1 MSATSQS
8 ITSIPLNKLVVWDG
22 NVRKTGATDN
32 IEELQASIGAV
43 GLLQSLVVRK
53 TSRGKFA
60 VIAGRRRYLALAALA
75 EKGAINADA
84 SVPCSVVAGSAD
96 ATEISLT
103 ENVVRAPMH
112 PADQFVAFHDLVESG
127 FTPADI
133 AARFGLSEIAVK
145 QRLKLA
151 RVSPAVFQAYRDG
164 ELTLEQVQA
173 FTVSDDMQAQERVVS
188 DLSEWND
195 GPDTIRDALTEHDIR
210 ASDPRAR
217 FVTLAAYEAAG
228 GGIRRDL
235 FAQDEDGVFLL
246 DGELLDRLAHEK
258 LEREAEAIKTE
269 GWKWVDTV
277 VQLDGREMDLRT
289 RHPVRLPLSAEA
301 AAEHKQLAEEYQT
314 LFESAEEHDD
324 ATTERL
330 DAIEARIEELDDTE
344 TAYAPDVLA
353 LAGAIVTIGHDGEL
367 KVMRGKVRP
376 EDEPGED
383 SRTVSSGKTRPDY
396 SAVLV
401 QRLTEAKSAAIG
413 ASLSERPDIALA
425 AIVHCLAT
433 RCFDSHERGQSVQIT
448 ASVTHYRQESDGAA
462 ALERAREQWAE
473 RIPGDEAALWD
484 WCLTQPQET
493 LLELLAFCAA
503 LTVNAV
509 QGKQDRPDCERL
521 AHTDRLS
528 VALGLDMKAWFTPNA
543 ANYFGH
549 VSKPQILSAITEATA
564 RPAKRS
570 WDKLKKSELAAV
582 AEREVAGTGWLPQP
596 LRF

>member
-1 MSATSQS
+1 
-8 ITSIPLNKLVVWDG
+8 
-22 NVRKTGATDN
+22 
-32 IEELQASIGAV
+32 
-43 GLLQSLVVRK
+43 
-53 TSRGKFA
+53 
-60 VIAGRRRYLALAALA
+60 
-75 EKGAINADA
+75 
-84 SVPCSVVAGSAD
+84 
-96 ATEISLT
+96 
-103 ENVVRAPMH
+103 
-112 PADQFVAFHDLVESG
+112 
-127 FTPADI
+127 
-133 AARFGLSEIAVK
+133 
-145 QRLKLA
+145 
-151 RVSPAVFQAYRDG
+151 
-164 ELTLEQVQA
+164 
-173 FTVSDDMQAQERVVS
+173 
-188 DLSEWND
+188 
-195 GPDTIRDALTEHDIR
+195 
-210 ASDPRAR
+210 
-217 FVTLAAYEAAG
+217 
-228 GGIRRDL
+228 
-235 FAQDEDGVFLL
+235 
-246 DGELLDRLAHEK
+246 
-258 LEREAEAIKTE
+258 
-269 GWKWVDTV
+269 
-277 VQLDGREMDLRT
+277 
-289 RHPVRLPLSAEA
+289 LPLSAEA

-324 ATTERL
+324 ETTEKL

-344 TAYAPDVLA
+344 TAYVPDVLA

-509 QGKQDRPDCERL
+509 QGKQDRPDCERIS
-521 AHTDRLS
+521 HTDRLS

-549 VSKPQILSAITEATA
+549 VSKPQILSAITVRPHA
-564 RPAKRS
+564 RPS
-570 WDKLKKSELAAV
+570 G
-582 AEREVAGTGWLPQP
+582 AGTSSRSPNWPPWQSAKSRARAGFRNRCVSKPGREKGRRDPP
-596 LRF
+596 LYFPCFRGEANPRLTKSAVGFA